1 MGRILIIDKNI
12 DDLNKYHS
20 KLMEDGYEIQKTS
33 SGDEALE
40 SLSLDE
46 SLDLVLL
53 GMETGSEG
61 GFQLLR
67 DIRKKQP
74 EIPILMLCE
83 HTNFKRDFRS
93 WLADDYLTKTS
104 NIESLKTKVKKMI
117 KGN

>member
-1 MGRILIIDKNI
+1 MNRILIIDKNI

-20 KLMEDGYEIQKTS
+20 ELVEDGYEIQKS
-33 SGDEALE
+33 STREEGLE
-40 SLSLDE
+40 SLSRDK

-74 EIPILMLCE
+74 EIPILLLCE

-104 NIESLKTKVKKMI
+104 NIESLKIKVKEMI
-117 KGN
+117 EGS